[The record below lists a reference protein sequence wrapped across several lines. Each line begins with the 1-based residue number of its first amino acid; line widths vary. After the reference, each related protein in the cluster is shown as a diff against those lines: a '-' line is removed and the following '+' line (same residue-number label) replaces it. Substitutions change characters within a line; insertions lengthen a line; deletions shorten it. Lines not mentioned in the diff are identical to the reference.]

1 MARLVSNPPNPWA
14 GPHVEWL
21 GEPPPAGF
29 QVFEE
34 DAKSALTRND
44 SPDVPFTWSLNPYRG
59 CQHGCAYCY
68 ARPTHTHLG
77 FGAGTDFDTRIVV
90 KRNLPE
96 VFRRELARG
105 KAKGTWIALSGVT
118 DPYQPIESHY
128 KITRQCLEAAREFRR
143 PIGIVTRGSLVRRD
157 AELLAEMARI
167 APVRVHISIPF
178 VDPDVSRAIEPAAP
192 APAARFETLRIL
204 SEAGVPT
211 GVAVA
216 PVIPGLNDDQIP
228 EILQRARDAGAER
241 TFTILLRLPGE
252 AREVFEQR
260 LRANLPL
267 RADKVMHALDDA
279 RRAQGTT
286 RIEFGERM
294 RGRGPR
300 WDLIQDTFT
309 LHARRLGFERT
320 DEELDVLAPDTPKSQ
335 QGELF
340 D

>member
-1 MARLVSNPPNPWA
+1 MARPVSNPPNPWA

-34 DAKSALTRND
+34 EAKSALTRND

-68 ARPTHTHLG
+68 ARVNHTHLG
-77 FGAGTDFDTRIVV
+77 FGAGTDFETRLVV
-90 KRNLPE
+90 KTNLHQIL
-96 VFRRELARG
+96 RQELARG
-105 KAKGTWIALSGVT
+105 KAKGTWIAMSGIT

-128 KITRQCLEAAREFRR
+128 RITRKCLEAARDFQR
-143 PIGIVTRGSLVRRD
+143 PIGIVTRGSLIRRD
-157 AELLAEMARI
+157 AELLAEMNRR

-178 VDPDVSRAIEPAAP
+178 SDPDIARAVEPAAP

-216 PVIPGLNDDQIP
+216 PMIPGLNDEQIP
-228 EILQRARDAGAER
+228 EILTRAREAGASR
-241 TFTILLRLPGE
+241 AFTIMLRLPGE
-252 AREVFEQR
+252 AREVFETH
-260 LRANLPL
+260 LRERLPL
-267 RADKVMHALDDA
+267 RADKVLRVFEEIRDVQGK
-279 RRAQGTT
+279 RRLA
-286 RIEFGERM
+286 FGERM

-309 LHARRLGFERT
+309 LHARKLGFEHT
-320 DEELDVLAPDTPKSQ
+320 DEELEVLGPEMDRAQ

-340 D
+340 S